1 MSLTMFENLS
11 TNQKGMLLGLLGYT
25 SFAFSDTVQKFVA
38 PHYPALQIA
47 CINAALASLVLL
59 FFSNVLGGWRGYN
72 AKGEM
77 WFHGVRILMNVVLN
91 ILMLYS
97 FTILSLASIYAMIFA
112 KPFFAAILAVIFYKE
127 RVTMGRWLAI
137 LVGFIGVLVILQPS
151 PDTFQVELL
160 IPLFCAFL
168 VAIMFILSRSL
179 NEASPFVMG
188 FYPLLGTFLAA
199 LPFAVIGTPDIEILL
214 TSGQWYFIP
223 SKDIVWGHVPIFV
236 MGGFLIAGGILFVSL
251 AFRLANAALVA
262 PFLYTEMIW
271 GIIFGYLIFGDVPNF
286 ITLLGTAI
294 IISSGLYL
302 ILVERW
308 RRPMIGM
315 APASAIP
322 RPLRISNPRRWNFFD
337 SAEPKEE
344 PEDETKRGE

>member
-1 MSLTMFENLS
+1 MFENLS
-11 TNQKGMLLGLLGYT
+11 TNQKGMLVGLMGYT
-25 SFAFSDTVQKFVA
+25 SFAFSDTIQKFVA

-59 FFSNVLGGWRGYN
+59 FFSRSLGGWRGYN
-72 AKGEM
+72 TAGEM
-77 WFHGVRILMNVVLN
+77 WFHGVRILLNILLN

-97 FTILSLASIYAMIFA
+97 FTILSLANIYAMIFA
-112 KPFFAAILAVIFYKE
+112 KPFFAALLAVMFYKE
-127 RVTMGRWLAI
+127 RVTFGRWAAI
-137 LVGFIGVLVILQPS
+137 FVGFIGVLVILQPTPES
-151 PDTFQVELL
+151 FQVELL

-199 LPFAVIGTPDIEILL
+199 LPFAIFGTPDMEQLFQHGNWEL
-214 TSGQWYFIP
+214 QQSR
-223 SKDIVWGHVPIFV
+223 DIIWGHVPLFV
-236 MGGFLIAGGILFVSL
+236 TGGFLIAGGILGVSL
-251 AFRLANAALVA
+251 AFRLANAGAVA

-271 GIIFGYLIFGDVPNF
+271 GIIFGYLIFGDTPNF
-286 ITLLGTAI
+286 ITLLGSAI

-308 RRPMIGM
+308 RRPMVAA
-315 APASAIP
+315 APHEAIP
-322 RPLRISNPRRWNFFD
+322 RPLRISSPRPWNFFD
-337 SAEPKEE
+337 PV
-344 PEDETKRGE
+344 PEQDNAKREG